1 MERNAG
7 TNMGKK
13 GRLEAGS
20 LRGNK
25 RRSAHPKK
33 TKEFRSKETYRK
45 FLAYTHMRTPTGKK
59 AKKPSETISGTTP
72 KHRKEKVVKIAGKR
86 HKVQLTP

>member
-1 MERNAG
+1 
-7 TNMGKK
+7 MGKK

-25 RRSAHPKK
+25 RRSVHPKK
-33 TKEFRSKETYRK
+33 TKEFKSEESYRK
-45 FLAYTHMRTPTGKK
+45 FLAYTHIRTPTGEK
-59 AKKPSETISGTTP
+59 AKKPSQTISAKTP

-86 HKVQLTP
+86 HKVELSP

>member
-1 MERNAG
+1 
-7 TNMGKK
+7 MGKAGK
-13 GRLEAGS
+13 LEGGS

-33 TKEFRSKETYRK
+33 IKEYRSKEAYRK
-45 FLAYTHMRTPTGKK
+45 FLAYTHIRTPTGKK
-59 AKKPSETISGTTP
+59 AKKPSETISAKTP

-86 HKVQLTP
+86 HKVELSP